1 MGEDFP
7 VPAGQRD
14 SSYIV
19 PDKGTMGQAQNLATG
34 WARPEFWQLAMEQTR
49 KGQDFDSLSR
59 PGPGRGSEEKKKR
72 KKLQFLKKK
81 IDNFLQFFYNFL
93 TIM

>member
-49 KGQDFDSLSR
+49 TGQDFDSLSR
-59 PGPGRGSEEKKKR
+59 AGTWVRRKKEEKKITIFE
-72 KKLQFLKKK
+72 KKNWQFFT
-81 IDNFLQFFYNFL
+81 IFLQFFYN
-93 TIM
+93 